1 MNIYSSLS
9 DPQVASMLQSG
20 AVGIL
25 PTDTIFG
32 IVAAANNK
40 AAIAKLYEA
49 KHREGKP
56 GTMIAASTE
65 QLMQLG
71 LDKYYVDKVAHL
83 WPNSVSIVLPADPEL
98 AYLHQGKDSL
108 AVRIPSNPEIHALLE
123 QTGPLLT
130 SSANMPGEPASN
142 NAMEAQ
148 SYFGD
153 SVDFYV
159 EGDTSKNQASTV
171 AILHDDGTIE
181 ILRQGA
187 VVIEGGK

>member
-9 DPQVASMLQSG
+9 DPQVATMLQSG

-40 AAIAKLYEA
+40 EAIAKLYEA

-56 GTMIAASTE
+56 GTMIAASTD
-65 QLMQLG
+65 QLVALG
-71 LDKYYVDKVAHL
+71 LDKQYVDKVAHL
-83 WPNSVSIVLPADPEL
+83 WPNSVSIVLPAGPQL
-98 AYLHQGKDSL
+98 SYLHQGKNSL
-108 AVRIPSNPEIHALLE
+108 AVRIPSNPDIHALLE

-130 SSANMPGEPASN
+130 SSANMPGEPSSN
-142 NAMEAQ
+142 NVQEAQ
-148 SYFGD
+148 DYFGET
-153 SVDFYV
+153 VDFYV

-171 AILHDDGTIE
+171 AMLHDDGTIE
-181 ILRQGA
+181 VLRQGA
-187 VVIEGGK
+187 VVIEGGE